1 MMLPLL
7 LLLGCVSKGD
17 HELIQVQLDATR
29 TALSAK
35 NASCYEGME
44 HADARILALERE
56 LDATRVR
63 FETLDERHLQ
73 LLEEVES
80 TRAALAELVTTCTPP
95 QEPEPTRRRRGR
107 QPDATHV
114 PEPEPLPP
122 LVQATIDEVN
132 EALALRSRSLYELE
146 QERQAHQAWV
156 LAFAPMLNEGRV
168 SLHLSQGQTM
178 VRVPTVQIFNEGRV
192 SISPRG
198 ELLLQA
204 MAEALQGSD
213 GMHVQVAAHT
223 DNLPVHTAEHPSS
236 WELCFDQA
244 LVVVRALEAAGV
256 SAHMS
261 AASFA
266 GEHSIDS
273 NDTLVGRK
281 RNQRIELLLQPQV
294 GEAVAPGDALEVAP
308 VPNAE
313 PETPAAPTADEPEGS
328 G

>member
-44 HADARILALERE
+44 HADAQVAALERE

-63 FETLDERHLQ
+63 FETLDERHQQ
-73 LLEEVES
+73 LLDEVES

-95 QEPEPTRRRRGR
+95 PDPEPPRRRRGR
-107 QPDATHV
+107 QPDPDTTHV
-114 PEPEPLPP
+114 PLPLPP

-146 QERQAHQAWV
+146 QDQQAHQAWV

-198 ELLLQA
+198 ELLLVA
-204 MAEALQGSD
+204 MAEALHGSD

-223 DNLPVHTAEHPSS
+223 DNLPVHTADHPSS

-244 LVVVRALEAAGV
+244 LVVVRALEGAGV
-256 SAHMS
+256 PAHMS

-266 GEHSIDS
+266 GEHPIDS

-281 RNQRIELLLQPQV
+281 RNQRIELLLQPLV
-294 GEAVAPGDALEVAP
+294 GEAAAPGDARGLTP
-308 VPNAE
+308 VPDAE
-313 PETPAAPTADEPEGS
+313 PEAPAEPAAGDVQGDE
-328 G
+328 